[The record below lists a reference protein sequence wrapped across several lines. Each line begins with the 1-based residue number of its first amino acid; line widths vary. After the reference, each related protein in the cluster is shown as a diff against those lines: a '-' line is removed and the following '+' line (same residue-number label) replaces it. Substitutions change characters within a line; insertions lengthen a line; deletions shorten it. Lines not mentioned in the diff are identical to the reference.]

1 VYAAILATM
10 KNVPFDVITQLM
22 SLGQNCAATHLAD
35 LLWLVGVGVC
45 RGVALCCLLGYV
57 LLWLCPLLLVGVGV
71 VVALPSAAS
80 WGRCCRGFAR
90 FGLLG

>member
-1 VYAAILATM
+1 MYAAILATM

-45 RGVALCCLLGYV
+45 RGIALC
-57 LLWLCPLLLVGVGV
+57 
-71 VVALPSAAS
+71 
-80 WGRCCRGFAR
+80 
-90 FGLLG
+90 GLLG

>member
-1 VYAAILATM
+1 MYAAILATM

-45 RGVALCCLLGYV
+45 RGVALCCLLG
-57 LLWLCPLLLVGVGV
+57 WLSWLFTSFVC
-71 VVALPSAAS
+71 
-80 WGRCCRGFAR
+80 WGRCCPLWIVGPCCCRDSYCR
-90 FGLLG
+90 L